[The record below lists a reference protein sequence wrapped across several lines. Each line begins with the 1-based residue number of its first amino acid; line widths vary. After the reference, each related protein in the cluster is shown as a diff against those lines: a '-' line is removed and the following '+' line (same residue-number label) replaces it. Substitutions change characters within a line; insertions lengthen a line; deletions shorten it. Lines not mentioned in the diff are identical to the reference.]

1 MIKKLKLFY
10 EVFIIAIGIGL
21 PISQI
26 LFFETAFPPFP
37 DHLIFIFVAIASAL
51 FYISVRNTIV
61 SFDIVIYFFLLL
73 VFGGRVAAF
82 IAVITVISSWFLGN
96 LKHFIRKDT
105 SKYSVTL
112 KMGLYN
118 AGVYGLIYLIVGLLI
133 YYYPIP
139 LREILAILSIIV
151 LNEIFFSIHTIL
163 GQKNFWKYIKEE
175 GIGADFLEM
184 LIYPF
189 GISMALLYNGY
200 GFGATIPLIL
210 SILLLSAIGYQM
222 SKYQEKVKKRIH
234 EEEQLNEIV
243 REFEGVL
250 DFDHLIKTTL
260 EKVYSF
266 INAQNVTIFLEDS
279 EQRIYFAKGYDG
291 KNLHNVEYIKSQ
303 NTTNSIELPLSTR
316 ERVIG
321 SLVVERA
328 DTLSKENKI
337 LLLNLLKHISLCL
350 ANAMLYKISIEDP
363 LTGLHTRRYFEQKLS
378 EGISRVKRGN
388 GRLAIVLFD
397 IDGLKRINDK
407 LGHNIGDQ
415 VLSKFAQILKT
426 NFRKTDIVARWGG
439 DEFVVVLPEV
449 TEEKARTYGE
459 KIKKLFSKQSFTTK
473 DREMRSSVTFGCL
486 EYSSSSGIPENE
498 VFHVVDQRLLAM
510 KKTANR

>member
-1 MIKKLKLFY
+1 
-10 EVFIIAIGIGL
+10 
-21 PISQI
+21 
-26 LFFETAFPPFP
+26 
-37 DHLIFIFVAIASAL
+37 
-51 FYISVRNTIV
+51 
-61 SFDIVIYFFLLL
+61 
-73 VFGGRVAAF
+73 
-82 IAVITVISSWFLGN
+82 
-96 LKHFIRKDT
+96 
-105 SKYSVTL
+105 
-112 KMGLYN
+112 
-118 AGVYGLIYLIVGLLI
+118 
-133 YYYPIP
+133 
-139 LREILAILSIIV
+139 
-151 LNEIFFSIHTIL
+151 
-163 GQKNFWKYIKEE
+163 
-175 GIGADFLEM
+175 M

-200 GFGATIPLIL
+200 GFAATIPLIL

-222 SKYQEKVKKRIH
+222 SKYQEKVKKRIQ

-250 DFDHLIKTTL
+250 DFDHLIKTIL

-291 KNLHNVEYIKSQ
+291 KNLHNVEYAKSQ

-337 LLLNLLKHISLCL
+337 LLLNLLKHIALCL

-397 IDGLKRINDK
+397 IDGLKRINDE

-426 NFRKTDIVARWGG
+426 SFRKTDIVARWGG

-449 TEEKARTYGE
+449 TGEKARTYGE
-459 KIKKLFSKQSFTTK
+459 KIRKLFSNESFTTEN
-473 DREMRSSVTFGCL
+473 REMRSSVTFAYL

-498 VFHVVDQRLLAM
+498 IFHVVDQRLLAM
-510 KKTANR
+510 KKSANR

>member
-1 MIKKLKLFY
+1 M
-10 EVFIIAIGIGL
+10 
-21 PISQI
+21 
-26 LFFETAFPPFP
+26 
-37 DHLIFIFVAIASAL
+37 
-51 FYISVRNTIV
+51 
-61 SFDIVIYFFLLL
+61 
-73 VFGGRVAAF
+73 
-82 IAVITVISSWFLGN
+82 
-96 LKHFIRKDT
+96 
-105 SKYSVTL
+105 
-112 KMGLYN
+112 
-118 AGVYGLIYLIVGLLI
+118 
-133 YYYPIP
+133 
-139 LREILAILSIIV
+139 
-151 LNEIFFSIHTIL
+151 
-163 GQKNFWKYIKEE
+163 
-175 GIGADFLEM
+175 
-184 LIYPF
+184 
-189 GISMALLYNGY
+189 
-200 GFGATIPLIL
+200 
-210 SILLLSAIGYQM
+210 
-222 SKYQEKVKKRIH
+222 
-234 EEEQLNEIV
+234 
-243 REFEGVL
+243 
-250 DFDHLIKTTL
+250 
-260 EKVYSF
+260 
-266 INAQNVTIFLEDS
+266 
-279 EQRIYFAKGYDG
+279 
-291 KNLHNVEYIKSQ
+291 
-303 NTTNSIELPLSTR
+303 
-316 ERVIG
+316 
-321 SLVVERA
+321 VVERA